1 MRNALT
7 RSWQERLRYG
17 GRWVLM
23 AGCLTIGLV
32 AVGSAG
38 RAVAADQLVTS
49 EGTMFGTITDISPDA
64 IDFDGTRG
72 GRQKISVADIVM
84 VQFGDE
90 PRAVTDAKRLLLED
104 DYAAALA
111 ALAGVETADLDE
123 AVVAIRAEGD
133 YVRAAATAGQP
144 PATGTEL
151 PAAQQLVEGF
161 LDRYSRT
168 IHRYAMLEL
177 AGRLALAAGDVE
189 AAIAR
194 YQELASGPP
203 AVAIRAAR
211 LEGDA
216 LLGAGQ
222 PQEATAA
229 FQRALAIRAGDAA
242 SQREKWAAELGVAGS
257 LVTQQR
263 PVEAVAAIRQVLAA
277 AEVPASGDRQAERL
291 IAAGYGLLGKACL
304 AADQQQDA
312 LVAYLTVDLVY
323 PSDPGLHAEAL
334 AHLVALWREG
344 GYPQRAAEA
353 RRRLEQQYPASR
365 WSAAL
370 SADGS

>member
-1 MRNALT
+1 MRNAPT
-7 RSWQERLRYG
+7 RSWQERLRRG
-17 GRWVLM
+17 CRWLLL
-23 AGCLTIGLV
+23 AGCLTFSLV
-32 AVGSAG
+32 AGSSAG
-38 RAVAADQLVTS
+38 RAVAADQLVTR
-49 EGTMFGTITDISPDA
+49 EGTVFGTIASIAPDA
-64 IDFDGTRG
+64 IDFDGTSG

-133 YVRAAATAGQP
+133 YVRAAATAGQAL
-144 PATGTEL
+144 ATGTEL
-151 PAAQQLVEGF
+151 PAAQRLVDGF
-161 LDRYSRT
+161 LGRYSRT

-177 AGRLALAAGDVE
+177 AGRLALAAGEVE

-194 YQELASGPP
+194 YQELAAGPP

-216 LLGAGQ
+216 LLGAGR

-229 FQRALAIRAGDAA
+229 FQRALAIRAGDTA
-242 SQREKWAAELGVAGS
+242 SQREKWAAELGSAGS
-257 LVTQQR
+257 LIEQQR

-277 AEVPASGDRQAERL
+277 AEAPASGDRQAERL

-312 LVAYLTVDLVY
+312 LVAYLTIDLVY
-323 PSDPGLHAEAL
+323 SGDPALHAEAL
-334 AHLVALWREG
+334 AHLVELWREG

-365 WSAAL
+365 WAAAL
-370 SADGS
+370 SADGT

>member
-32 AVGSAG
+32 AGGSAG

-133 YVRAAATAGQP
+133 YVRAAATAGQAL
-144 PATGTEL
+144 ATGTEL